1 MGGWSRGLRTGTR
14 PDPSTWV
21 SIIVVSTLPC
31 PSNTG
36 PSGCRVG
43 PAAFDH
49 TPVRP
54 TSRREAILT
63 WAGAGLGTASL
74 ALSYALAWRL
84 DVTQYRADHDKQRGL
99 FDADLARNAELVR
112 DADAAVLV

>member
-1 MGGWSRGLRTGTR
+1 M
-14 PDPSTWV
+14 
-21 SIIVVSTLPC
+21 
-31 PSNTG
+31 
-36 PSGCRVG
+36 
-43 PAAFDH
+43 DH
-49 TPVRP
+49 SPVRP

-63 WAGAGLGTASL
+63 PAGAGLRTDPL